1 MRIIARSTIRDF
13 WEKPAYADSEQ
24 QLKAWFDE
32 VKKANWKTLNELKID
47 FPNASIVGNVRVVFN
62 IKGNHYRLIAK
73 FEFKLNKVF
82 IRFIGTHKQYDK
94 VNASEV

>member
-1 MRIIARSTIRDF
+1 MRIIAKSALREF

-24 QLKAWFDE
+24 QLKAWYDE
-32 VKKANWKTLNELKID
+32 VKKAEWKNMNDIKKD
-47 FPNASIVGNVRVVFN
+47 FPNASIAGNERIVFN

-73 FEFKLNKVF
+73 FEFRLDKVF

-94 VNASEV
+94 INASEV